1 MVRTLNSRSAVAALV
16 FYMGLSF
23 WYGQTRHDM
32 NLFAASGGI
41 ATVFGLF
48 SIIRFT
54 TIEKYL
60 NQDQII
66 KSSTGLTGTPVSGAE
81 AERIQR
87 ESVERARVRIKAEL
101 QSELTGIALT
111 VVGTLVWAYGTY
123 VPVFQAQ
130 PQTGTTNCAHTTRL
144 HDPRNDRA
152 LPRNPGTTHSATDN

>member
-1 MVRTLNSRSAVAALV
+1 MRKILSLMVRTLNSRSAVAALV
-16 FYMGLSF
+16 FYMGVSF

-60 NQDQII
+60 NQDEIV
-66 KSSTGLTGTPVSGAE
+66 KSSTGLTGKPVSAAE
-81 AERIQR
+81 AERIRR
-87 ESVERARVRIKAEL
+87 ENIERARVRIKAEL

-111 VVGTLVWAYGTY
+111 VIGTLVWAYGAY
-123 VPVFQAQ
+123 VPVF
-130 PQTGTTNCAHTTRL
+130 
-144 HDPRNDRA
+144 D
-152 LPRNPGTTHSATDN
+152 